1 MGYYDSLINS
11 KIFCT
16 QAMARLVRNDLT
28 SYSLANLG
36 ALIGHK
42 KDDTVE
48 KYIDAHKLYSLVDN
62 GKKQKEKLKH
72 YDLVP
77 FDIISAYGL
86 RDGEVCFKLGE
97 YIRKRLYEINEE
109 QLGLGLKSNEELI
122 KNEMALTK
130 VIFKMEAVG
139 IRINKEYCEEAF
151 NYYLA
156 EVNSAKK
163 EFLELTGLEF
173 SDSRKVLVP
182 AFDKLALSYPKTE
195 KGNASF
201 KDEHLSK
208 LDNPIANII
217 KKYRNAYKSAYTYYK
232 NFIELSDKDGNI
244 HTNLKQAGTTT
255 GRMSC
260 SAPNL
265 QNVPKRKDTGKYKAR
280 AAFIP
285 RKDYFF
291 AMLDYDQME
300 YRLFMDYAE
309 EIELINKVLSG
320 LDVHTATAEMVETS
334 RDVAKTINFLLLYGG
349 GAGKLAGELGISI
362 DLAKEYRNKYF
373 QNLTAVKETSQLIVS
388 TAENRG
394 HIYNILGRRCF
405 IPKKLAYKAPNYLIQ
420 GGCGDIVK
428 RAMLSIDKFLEGKK
442 SRMVLQI
449 HDEILLEIH
458 KDEYEI
464 IDDIKEILVKSY
476 EYKKLPLTAGA
487 DYSFTNWSEKRG
499 LDYGEILNNL
509 KAISAS

>member
-1 MGYYDSLINS
+1 
-11 KIFCT
+11 
-16 QAMARLVRNDLT
+16 
-28 SYSLANLG
+28 
-36 ALIGHK
+36 
-42 KDDTVE
+42 
-48 KYIDAHKLYSLVDN
+48 
-62 GKKQKEKLKH
+62 
-72 YDLVP
+72 
-77 FDIISAYGL
+77 
-86 RDGEVCFKLGE
+86 
-97 YIRKRLYEINEE
+97 
-109 QLGLGLKSNEELI
+109 
-122 KNEMALTK
+122 
-130 VIFKMEAVG
+130 
-139 IRINKEYCEEAF
+139 
-151 NYYLA
+151 
-156 EVNSAKK
+156 
-163 EFLELTGLEF
+163 
-173 SDSRKVLVP
+173 
-182 AFDKLALSYPKTE
+182 
-195 KGNASF
+195 
-201 KDEHLSK
+201 
-208 LDNPIANII
+208 
-217 KKYRNAYKSAYTYYK
+217 
-232 NFIELSDKDGNI
+232 
-244 HTNLKQAGTTT
+244 
-255 GRMSC
+255 MSC

-285 RKDYFF
+285 RNDYFF

-362 DLAKEYRNKYF
+362 ELAKEYRNKYF

-405 IPKKLAYKAPNYLIQ
+405 IPRKLAYKAPNYLIQ